1 MLTMHPS
8 IMLGSYVLSQDR
20 LPTDEFVLRREDI
33 HAKMDA
39 HGWKALLVYGDARE
53 HAALAY
59 LSNFIPRMR
68 WGMALLPR
76 EGAPRLLCA
85 MSSRDIPAMKTM
97 TWIEDVH
104 SGWEWKT
111 FDDWVARYDGETNL
125 KFASVGFDLMAPPLD
140 QAVRRSLGNR
150 FHLDRAD
157 DLLRLPT
164 MRKRPRELSMIRAAS
179 AALND
184 AAQTLLASW
193 RETKSP
199 ETAAL
204 AAERHARQRAAQ
216 DVRILVSLD
225 NGRTLMPMPLAFEKV
240 DQPLLAYLAIK
251 QAGYWADTFVSDG
264 RGADAA
270 RRRANAA
277 LDAICA
283 LARPD
288 TTAADLHAAAVKALN
303 GPLHPVLG
311 DSVGRSIGLSLH
323 EGAEFR
329 AGETATRLAQDGV
342 YALQAGLADPDAGNA
357 IVSAVVRVTGNGHE
371 VLSRSPAAAA
381 S

>member
-8 IMLGSYVLSQDR
+8 IMLGSYVLAQDR
-20 LPTDEFVLRREDI
+20 LPTDEFVLRREDL

-111 FDDWVARYDGETNL
+111 FDGWIARYDGETGL
-125 KFASVGFDLMAPPLD
+125 KFATVGFDLMARPLHE
-140 QAVRRSLGNR
+140 AVRRSLGNR
-150 FHLDRAD
+150 FQVERAD
-157 DLLRLPT
+157 EALGLPHR
-164 MRKRPRELSMIRAAS
+164 RKRPRELSMIRAAS
-179 AALND
+179 TVLND
-184 AAQTLLASW
+184 AAQALLANWQESQ
-193 RETKSP
+193 SP
-199 ETAAL
+199 EAAAL
-204 AAERHARQRAAQ
+204 AAERRARQRAAQ
-216 DVRILVSLD
+216 DVRTLVSLD
-225 NGRTLMPMPLAFEKV
+225 GGRTLVPMPLAFEKV

-251 QAGYWADTFVSDG
+251 QAGYWVDTFISDG
-264 RGADAA
+264 TGSEGA
-270 RRRANAA
+270 RRRSNAA

-288 TTAADLHAAAVKALN
+288 AVAADLHAAAVKALG

-342 YALQAGLADPDAGNA
+342 YALQTGLADPGAGNA
-357 IVSAVVRVTGNGHE
+357 IVSAVVRITANGHE
-371 VLSRSPAAAA
+371 VLSRSPRC
-381 S
+381 